1 MDDIKIV
8 KDEGDISVEINGQ
21 EVEVLGCEDNNIL
34 VECEYLDIKDL
45 VINKISDEL
54 TIKFRDTKGFE
65 TYLFYEAEISVND
78 KEAFVVY
85 ECHEYNKYW
94 EGKWGLSSFLST
106 VRDEVPNF
114 ENIEIIDFDLEDAW
128 KHFIL
133 RIKYPNKDDSVEK
146 CINET
151 STLIKALIRQAEIKL
166 DGFDWKG
173 DYETDESLFCLNV
186 LHPLLR
192 RMGFVSVRYTHG
204 NKEYGKD
211 FTFSEQTPFG
221 ILRHY
226 GLQAKA
232 GNISGGVNS
241 DIDELI
247 GQVNDAFSMPYH
259 EISANEERYI
269 TTFIIAIS
277 GRFTENAKDKIS
289 QKIPKGLI
297 GSVLFLDKDS
307 IFELIEKYW
316 TNVGMKK

>member
-1 MDDIKIV
+1 MDEIVIV
-8 KDEGDISVEINGQ
+8 KGEEVSVEINGD
-21 EVEVLGCEDNNIL
+21 EVEVICYEDNYIL
-34 VECEYLDIKDL
+34 VECEYMDIKDL
-45 VINKISDEL
+45 VVDKIPEEL
-54 TIKFRDTKGFE
+54 RIQVRDSNGFE
-65 TYLFYEAEISVND
+65 TFLFYEAEISVNS
-78 KEAFVVY
+78 KEAFVEY
-85 ECHEYNKYW
+85 KCHEYNKYW

-114 ENIEIIDFDLEDAW
+114 ENIEVVDFNLEDAW
-128 KHFIL
+128 KHFVL
-133 RIKYPNKDDSVEK
+133 RIRYSNKNVSIEK
-146 CINET
+146 CVSET

-166 DGFDWKG
+166 DGFEWED
-173 DYETDESLFCLNV
+173 DYETNESLFCINV

-192 RMGFVSVRYTHG
+192 RMDFISVRYTHG

-211 FTFSEQTPFG
+211 FTFSEQTTFG

-232 GNISGGVNS
+232 GNIRGGVNS

-259 EISANEERYI
+259 EISANEDRYI

-277 GRFTENAKDKIS
+277 GYFTENAKDKIS

-316 TNVGMKK
+316 TNVGVKK